1 MRTEQKMGRFTR
13 RTIDKHLAVKYSLL
27 TFEAFL
33 EKLQSKSTEKA
44 LRPLRDLIYVGSDG
58 EHQLNS
64 LPHICPSAE
73 FRRMSD
79 GIVKMIRFNGVIA
92 LELSG
97 LNHEEAL
104 SATKYAA
111 SLLPFTLSA
120 FVGAQGNNVI
130 MLVKVSLPDG
140 SLPEDEYSAIRFCQE
155 AYPWAVEVYASVMKR
170 ALQPVAASESENML
184 CCGFPISYDE
194 QPYYAA
200 EVVPLKIGLSS
211 KLESIRPMLKT
222 LDEIEEKAHSLTER
236 MIRNLEYR
244 YAFRYDEVRGVT
256 EYREYDKWAYGWQ
269 IVNESVQRGFIIDL
283 HKAGIEV
290 WDADLKRY
298 LYSNKVRR
306 YDPVFNYLQ
315 DTVGHWDGHDHIG
328 DLAATVPTTTSE
340 WPQWFRTWLLATV
353 TQWLGGNR
361 RYGNSIAPLLISPQG
376 YRKST
381 FCKNLLPPE
390 LRWGYTD
397 CLLLENK
404 KEVYY
409 AMSSLL
415 LINLDEFN
423 KISPAV
429 QQGFLKNV
437 IQLSQVKTKRPYG
450 STMEDLPRRA
460 SFIATTNMSDI
471 LADPSGSRRF
481 IGVEL
486 TAPIKINHSID
497 HFQLYAQV
505 MAALSSG
512 ERSWFDE
519 AETERVMQHN
529 RQFQVRT
536 PLEQYFYST
545 FRVGTEDDEQAKR
558 YTTTEIFDILRGKA
572 GSQLRLG
579 SLIHFGRFLAHVPNI
594 RRFRRGCGTL
604 YLLKRIDI

>member
-1 MRTEQKMGRFTR
+1 MKTEQKTWRFTR
-13 RTIDKHLAVKYSLL
+13 QTMDKHQAVKCSWLSC
-27 TFEAFL
+27 EDFL
-33 EKLQSKSTEKA
+33 ELLRSAKA
-44 LRPLRDLIYVGSDG
+44 QKATQRLRDLHRAGGDITR
-58 EHQLNS
+58 QIQS
-64 LPHICPSAE
+64 LPRIFPSAE
-73 FRRMSD
+73 FQKTVD
-79 GIVKMIRFNGVIA
+79 GKMQMTQFNGVIA

-97 LNHEEAL
+97 QSHDEAL
-104 SATKYAA
+104 SAVKYAT
-111 SLLPFTLSA
+111 SLLPFTLAS

-130 MLVKVSLPDG
+130 VLVRVSRPDG
-140 SLPEDEYSAIRFCQE
+140 SLPADEAAAGRFCEE
-155 AYPWAVEVYASVMKR
+155 AYPLAQAIYAV
-170 ALQPVAASESENML
+170 ALGHTLRLVTSPDTENLLRCHFSLSFDES
-184 CCGFPISYDE
+184 
-194 QPYYAA
+194 PYYHPGAS
-200 EVVPLKIGLSS
+200 PLKIGNKSR
-211 KLESIRPMLKT
+211 LEAICPMVET

-236 MIRNLEYR
+236 MIRNLEHR

-269 IVNESVQRGFIIDL
+269 MVNESVQRGFIIDL

-423 KISPAV
+423 KISP
-429 QQGFLKNV
+429 G
-437 IQLSQVKTKRPYG
+437 IHG
-450 STMEDLPRRA
+450 SAHP
-460 SFIATTNMSDI
+460 
-471 LADPSGSRRF
+471 G
-481 IGVEL
+481 
-486 TAPIKINHSID
+486 
-497 HFQLYAQV
+497 
-505 MAALSSG
+505 
-512 ERSWFDE
+512 
-519 AETERVMQHN
+519 
-529 RQFQVRT
+529 
-536 PLEQYFYST
+536 QY
-545 FRVGTEDDEQAKR
+545 
-558 YTTTEIFDILRGKA
+558 
-572 GSQLRLG
+572 
-579 SLIHFGRFLAHVPNI
+579 
-594 RRFRRGCGTL
+594 
-604 YLLKRIDI
+604 